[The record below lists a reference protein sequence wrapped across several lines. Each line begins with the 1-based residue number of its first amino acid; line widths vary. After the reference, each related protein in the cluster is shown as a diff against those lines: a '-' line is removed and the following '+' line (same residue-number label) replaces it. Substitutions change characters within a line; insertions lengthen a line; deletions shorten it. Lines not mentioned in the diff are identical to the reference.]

1 MKPLIVYP
9 CQNSTD
15 CSNILKMEKGK
26 LRNST
31 KIELKK
37 LVSWEARGLIA
48 LHSNYISVIIL
59 VSLSVEKGK

>member
-1 MKPLIVYP
+1 
-9 CQNSTD
+9 
-15 CSNILKMEKGK
+15 MEKGK

-31 KIELKK
+31 MIELKK